1 MTSIAFIVGL
11 TLLVGSTVPPKLAA
25 AASAH
30 PSLSASAAMIF
41 LMLYVVFQTF
51 PAKTQK
57 NQWSWRRAMRVSAHD
72 KIA

>member
-1 MTSIAFIVGL
+1 MTSMAFIVGL
-11 TLLVGSTVPPKLAA
+11 ALLVPTVPPKLAA

-30 PSLSASAAMIF
+30 PSLSESAAMIF

-57 NQWSWRRAMRVSAHD
+57 NRWSLRRAMRVGAHD